1 MQPVYM
7 APPPPARHLPEPAR
21 QHSAAPAAGGALIFI
36 GGLLSI
42 VNGILLT
49 AVGSAISSLPGFR
62 EAMTLCSV
70 GIFVFGAIA
79 IVGGICA
86 VQRRFWGLALAGSIL
101 CMISIGPL
109 LISFILGLIG
119 LILIAVSRPKYV

>member
-7 APPPPARHLPEPAR
+7 APPPPARHFPEPPR
-21 QHSAAPAAGGALIFI
+21 PHSAAPAAGGALTVM

-42 VNGILLT
+42 VNGILL
-49 AVGSAISSLPGFR
+49 SAAGAAFSDVPGFR
-62 EAMTLCSV
+62 EAVTLCSV

-86 VQRRFWGLALAGSIL
+86 VQRRAWGLALAGSVL

-109 LISFILGLIG
+109 MISFILGLIG
-119 LILIAVSRPKYV
+119 LILIAVSKHEFV